1 MSYCE
6 LTFVVAAETA
16 EPLGDALLELG
27 ALAVTIED
35 AAAGGYDES
44 PLYGEPGLAPDLQAW
59 ERSTVTALLPF
70 SGGDAQIV
78 RTDIYQ
84 ALTTAGFKLA
94 QPIVKLVAEQ
104 DWVRLTQ
111 SQFDPIQIGRR
122 IWIVPS
128 WHEAPVAANAICLA
142 LDPGLAFGTGSHPTT
157 RLCLEWLENQF
168 NLQQRSLLD
177 YGCGSGILAIA
188 GKKLGCEP
196 VLGID
201 IDPQAIAAA
210 TSNAEINQVAVQ
222 FLLADNAS
230 SSASIPNQFDI
241 VMTNI
246 LANPLQ
252 VLAPLLISR
261 LRPGGHL
268 ILSGILTRQTTEI
281 CATYS
286 QWLTLTVAGE
296 SEGWICLHGILPQ
309 QFSAPFLNQQLSKS
323 KKKWPL
329 YTLAMSLLVLFLLV
343 MGAHFFRTS
352 LLFALAPRLDEKVNL
367 VSSTAFSTFLNI
379 DKSLCKLLPCKEVP
393 IKAFEA
399 WKIDSASLGMEN
411 KNNASIGAEI
421 AAVLSFELQNRFVL
435 PVAWPNLEL
444 TLTDTAENIL
454 SRIELQPAVWL
465 PATYQTTHTDYL
477 TIGAPASLQIS
488 CSVPLK
494 LPAQAAGYRLRV
506 LYP

>member
-1 MSYCE
+1 M
-6 LTFVVAAETA
+6 VAAETA

-27 ALAVTIED
+27 ALAVTVED

-44 PLYGEPGLAPDLQAW
+44 PLYGEPGLVPDLQAW
-59 ERSTVTALLPF
+59 ERSTVTALLPA

-78 RTDIYQ
+78 RTDIYET
-84 ALTTAGFKLA
+84 LTTAGFMLA

-128 WHEAPVAANAICLA
+128 WHEAPVATNAIRLA

-188 GKKLGCEP
+188 AKKLGCEP
-196 VLGID
+196 VLGVD
-201 IDPQAIAAA
+201 IDPQAIIAA

-222 FLLADNAS
+222 FLLPDNPSSGAS
-230 SSASIPNQFDI
+230 VPSQFDI
-241 VMTNI
+241 VMANI

-268 ILSGILTRQTTEI
+268 ILSGILARQTTEI

-309 QFSAPFLNQQLSKS
+309 PLSASFPNQRLRLSKP

-329 YTLAMSLLVLFLLV
+329 YALVMSLLVLFLLV

-352 LLFALAPRLDEKVNL
+352 LLRSLAPRQDEKVNL
-367 VSSTAFSTFLNI
+367 VSSTAFSAFLGL
-379 DKSLCKLLPCKEVP
+379 DKTLCKLFPCKKVP
-393 IKAFEA
+393 IQVFEA

-411 KNNASIGAEI
+411 KNNASTGAEI
-421 AAVLSFELQNRFVL
+421 TAIMSFELQNRFAL

-444 TLTDTAENIL
+444 TLTDTAENSL
-454 SRIELQPAVWL
+454 TRIELQPAVWL
-465 PATYQTTHTDYL
+465 PPTYQTSHPDYL
-477 TIGAPASLQIS
+477 AIGAPANLQIN

-494 LPAQAAGYRLRV
+494 LPAQAAGYRLRI

>member
-1 MSYCE
+1 M
-6 LTFVVAAETA
+6 VAAETA

-27 ALAVTIED
+27 ALAVTVED
-35 AAAGGYDES
+35 AAAGGYDEC
-44 PLYGEPGLAPDLQAW
+44 PLYGEPGLVPDLQAW
-59 ERSTVTALLPF
+59 ERSTVTALLPA

-78 RTDIYQ
+78 RTDIYET
-84 ALTTAGFKLA
+84 LTTAGFMLA

-128 WHEAPVAANAICLA
+128 WHEAPVATNAICLA

-188 GKKLGCEP
+188 AKKLGCEP
-196 VLGID
+196 VLGVD
-201 IDPQAIAAA
+201 IDPQAIIAA

-222 FLLADNAS
+222 FLLPDNPSSGAS
-230 SSASIPNQFDI
+230 VPSQFDI
-241 VMTNI
+241 VMANI

-268 ILSGILTRQTTEI
+268 ILSGILARQTIEI

-309 QFSAPFLNQQLSKS
+309 PLSASFPNQRLRLSKP
-323 KKKWPL
+323 KKN
-329 YTLAMSLLVLFLLV
+329 
-343 MGAHFFRTS
+343 G
-352 LLFALAPRLDEKVNL
+352 
-367 VSSTAFSTFLNI
+367 
-379 DKSLCKLLPCKEVP
+379 PCMP
-393 IKAFEA
+393 
-399 WKIDSASLGMEN
+399 
-411 KNNASIGAEI
+411 
-421 AAVLSFELQNRFVL
+421 
-435 PVAWPNLEL
+435 
-444 TLTDTAENIL
+444 
-454 SRIELQPAVWL
+454 
-465 PATYQTTHTDYL
+465 
-477 TIGAPASLQIS
+477 
-488 CSVPLK
+488 
-494 LPAQAAGYRLRV
+494 
-506 LYP
+506 